1 VGIQKELKGRN
12 EELPKERRMPIR
24 IGIHL
29 GDIIEEEGKIYG
41 DGVNVAALLD
51 SLADGGGI
59 CVSRSAHDQVKN
71 KLDVGYQDLGQ
82 HGVETI
88 AEPVR
93 VYRVVLEPD
102 PKWKMIGKTWS
113 RMKRW
118 QKVALTIGI
127 ALFQVGG
134 GLVVKKYFDRPPSPP
149 VSTASVQK
157 AALPFPDKPSIAVL
171 PFENMTGD
179 PKQEYFADGFTE
191 QIITS
196 LSKISSLFV
205 ISRNSTFTYKGKPVK
220 VQQVSEE
227 LGVRYV
233 LEGSVQKISSRIRI
247 NVQLIDAI
255 SGRHLWAESYDRDL
269 KDIFGLQ
276 DEVILKITSAMSVNL
291 TAGEQARAWA
301 EGTKSLEA
309 YLKFMQGREYLR
321 GNRESN
327 ALARRLA
334 EETIALDPKYANAY
348 ALLGATHWKDV
359 YLGTSRPKE
368 SIAKAIELTQKA
380 LAMNGSLADAR
391 SRLGVLYSWSG
402 RYDEGIGHESGKD
415 RPVPFSADRPP
426 ETVHRVVVHHPHRL
440 HVGVADGAADEA
452 ETAPLQIPAQGVR
465 YRRADRYLLHAAPTV
480 LDRPAFHEAPLIGI
494 ESAELFLHFQKCT
507 CIGYGRCHLQA
518 IADDAGV
525 GQEFRHR
532 SFVETGHFFGVE
544 AAKGGAI
551 GHPFAQD
558 GDPGEPGLGTFQDQE
573 FEQEPVVVDRHAPF
587 LVMVGLVEWIAA
599 GPGAAVTRC
608 SAIHRFLPVPGGST
622 PRPADYY
629 ATSGAWGEFPSRSD
643 ARNSARRF
651 SISSPLTPVSVLRIR
666 IRGSGTLRPLGSRGS
681 RGYRQGL
688 SPVPSRCR
696 RGSCTPGSGL

>member
-1 VGIQKELKGRN
+1 MKRKLAAILSASAEGYSRLMGEDEAGTLQTLKGRRQVMCSLIEKHQGRVVDTTGDNLLAEFASVVDALECAVEIQKELKKRD
-12 EELPKERRMPIR
+12 EELTKECSMPFR

-29 GDIIEEEGKIYG
+29 GDVIEEEGKIYG
-41 DGVNVAALLD
+41 DGVRVAVLLD
-51 SLADGGGI
+51 SLADAGGI

-71 KLDVGYQDLGQ
+71 KLDVGFQDLGQ
-82 HGVETI
+82 RGVENI
-88 AEPVR
+88 SEPVR

-102 PKWKMIGKTWS
+102 PKWKMIRKIWS
-113 RMKRW
+113 RMKQW

-157 AALPFPDKPSIAVL
+157 AALPLPDKPSIAVL

-402 RYDEGIGHESGKD
+402 RYDEGI
-415 RPVPFSADRPP
+415 A
-426 ETVHRVVVHHPHRL
+426 
-440 HVGVADGAADEA
+440 EA
-452 ETAPLQIPAQGVR
+452 ERGVELDPNSGDANFFLAMVLRYAGKSKEAIPVIRKALRLEPMAPDIYVQNLA
-465 YRRADRYLLHAAPTV
+465 LLY
-480 LDRPAFHEAPLIGI
+480 
-494 ESAELFLHFQKCT
+494 FQTGDC
-507 CIGYGRCHLQA
+507 REA
-518 IADDAGV
+518 IAACEKGLKRQPDDLNSHVIMAAVYGSC
-525 GQEFRHR
+525 GREKEGRK
-532 SFVETGHFFGVE
+532 E
-544 AAKGGAI
+544 AA
-551 GHPFAQD
+551 
-558 GDPGEPGLGTFQDQE
+558 E
-573 FEQEPVVVDRHAPF
+573 
-587 LVMVGLVEWIAA
+587 
-599 GPGAAVTRC
+599 
-608 SAIHRFLPVPGGST
+608 
-622 PRPADYY
+622 
-629 ATSGAWGEFPSRSD
+629 
-643 ARNSARRF
+643 
-651 SISSPLTPVSVLRIR
+651 VLRINPKFTVESYAAILPYKNPSDR
-666 IRGSGTLRPLGSRGS
+666 DRTA
-681 RGYRQGL
+681 QGL
-688 SPVPSRCR
+688 RKAGMP
-696 RGSCTPGSGL
+696 

>member
-1 VGIQKELKGRN
+1 MSAEKYKRKLAAVLSASAVEYGYLMGEDEAATLQTLKGHRQVMCSLVEKHQGRVVDTRGDNLLAVFASVVDALECAVGIQKELKGRN

-402 RYDEGIGHESGKD
+402 RYDEGI
-415 RPVPFSADRPP
+415 A
-426 ETVHRVVVHHPHRL
+426 
-440 HVGVADGAADEA
+440 EA
-452 ETAPLQIPAQGVR
+452 ERGVELDPNSGDANFFLAMVLRYAGKSKEAIPVIRKALRLEPMAPDIYVQNLA
-465 YRRADRYLLHAAPTV
+465 LLY
-480 LDRPAFHEAPLIGI
+480 
-494 ESAELFLHFQKCT
+494 FQTGDC
-507 CIGYGRCHLQA
+507 REA
-518 IADDAGV
+518 IAACEKGLKRQPDDLNSHVIMAAVYGSC
-525 GQEFRHR
+525 GREKEARK
-532 SFVETGHFFGVE
+532 E
-544 AAKGGAI
+544 AA
-551 GHPFAQD
+551 
-558 GDPGEPGLGTFQDQE
+558 E
-573 FEQEPVVVDRHAPF
+573 
-587 LVMVGLVEWIAA
+587 
-599 GPGAAVTRC
+599 
-608 SAIHRFLPVPGGST
+608 
-622 PRPADYY
+622 
-629 ATSGAWGEFPSRSD
+629 
-643 ARNSARRF
+643 
-651 SISSPLTPVSVLRIR
+651 VLRINPKFTVESYAAILPYKNPSDR
-666 IRGSGTLRPLGSRGS
+666 DRTA
-681 RGYRQGL
+681 QGL
-688 SPVPSRCR
+688 RKAGMP
-696 RGSCTPGSGL
+696 

>member
-1 VGIQKELKGRN
+1 
-12 EELPKERRMPIR
+12 
-24 IGIHL
+24 
-29 GDIIEEEGKIYG
+29 
-41 DGVNVAALLD
+41 
-51 SLADGGGI
+51 
-59 CVSRSAHDQVKN
+59 
-71 KLDVGYQDLGQ
+71 
-82 HGVETI
+82 
-88 AEPVR
+88 
-93 VYRVVLEPD
+93 
-102 PKWKMIGKTWS
+102 
-113 RMKRW
+113 
-118 QKVALTIGI
+118 VALTIGI

-402 RYDEGIGHESGKD
+402 RYDEGI
-415 RPVPFSADRPP
+415 A
-426 ETVHRVVVHHPHRL
+426 
-440 HVGVADGAADEA
+440 EA
-452 ETAPLQIPAQGVR
+452 ERGVELDPNSGDANFFLAMVLRYAGKSKEAIPVIRKALRLEPMAPDIYVQNLA
-465 YRRADRYLLHAAPTV
+465 LLY
-480 LDRPAFHEAPLIGI
+480 
-494 ESAELFLHFQKCT
+494 FQTGDC
-507 CIGYGRCHLQA
+507 REA
-518 IADDAGV
+518 IAACEKGLKRQPDDLNSHVIMAAVYGSC
-525 GQEFRHR
+525 GREKEARK
-532 SFVETGHFFGVE
+532 E
-544 AAKGGAI
+544 AA
-551 GHPFAQD
+551 
-558 GDPGEPGLGTFQDQE
+558 E
-573 FEQEPVVVDRHAPF
+573 
-587 LVMVGLVEWIAA
+587 
-599 GPGAAVTRC
+599 
-608 SAIHRFLPVPGGST
+608 
-622 PRPADYY
+622 
-629 ATSGAWGEFPSRSD
+629 
-643 ARNSARRF
+643 
-651 SISSPLTPVSVLRIR
+651 VLRINPKFTVESYAAILPYKNPSDR
-666 IRGSGTLRPLGSRGS
+666 DRTA
-681 RGYRQGL
+681 QGL
-688 SPVPSRCR
+688 RKAGMP
-696 RGSCTPGSGL
+696 